1 MNEINI
7 KRIFNEPSNTD
18 GYRVLV
24 DRIWPRGISKK
35 EANLDEWNKE
45 IAPSTPLRKWFNHKQ
60 ERFEEFTQL
69 YREELISK
77 AEELN
82 RLRTI
87 AKKKDIALLYGAKNS
102 EINHAIV
109 LRDVLLSNV

>member
-18 GYRVLV
+18 AYRVLV